1 MDSLSQ
7 IVLGAAVGEV
17 MLGKKIGN
25 RAQLIGAIGGT
36 IPDLDIILNSFFT
49 DEITILQIHR
59 GYSHSMFVHLLLALP
74 FAWLCYKLIRER
86 KPKNKGL
93 GTQEN
98 SLPQT
103 PISKITFRS
112 WYITWYL
119 FFLTHTLLDCC
130 TTYGTQLLLPF
141 TNYLVGFNTIAV
153 VDPFWT
159 LPFML
164 LLLVC
169 LFMKRHNPKRIK
181 WAWAAITYSLFYMGF
196 TLVNKYTVHQHFKT
210 ELARQHIEVE
220 NLYTSP
226 SMFNNILWSGIA
238 TTQDSLYVAEYS
250 LMQEREE
257 VKWTAFS
264 RQLDIFAAHPAQR
277 EIQVLEWFG
286 QGKHF
291 VREVDGELHIFLVKW
306 GRADWTKTEVHDQF
320 IFYWK
325 IVNQNGSWVALPV
338 QPDFGKEEFSE
349 AWNALWR
356 RVKTADDY

>member
-36 IPDLDIILNSFFT
+36 IPDLDIFLNPFFT
-49 DEITILQIHR
+49 DEITKLQIHR

-86 KPKNKGL
+86 KPKIKG
-93 GTQEN
+93 Q
-98 SLPQT
+98 SLDEEYTLPS
-103 PISKITFRS
+103 PSPKITFRY
-112 WYITWYL
+112 WYLTWYL

-141 TNYLVGFNTIAV
+141 TNYLIGFNNIAV

-159 LPFML
+159 LPFMFML
-164 LLLVC
+164 IVC
-169 LFMKRHNPKRIK
+169 LFIKRHNPKRIK
-181 WAWAAITYSLFYMGF
+181 WAWAAIAYSMLYMVF
-196 TLVNKYTVHQHFKT
+196 TLVNKYTVHNQFKD
-210 ELARQHIEVE
+210 ELARQNIQVE

-238 TTQDSLYVAEYS
+238 TTQDSIYVGEYS
-250 LMQEREE
+250 LMQHRDE
-257 VKWTAFS
+257 VKWTSFP
-264 RQLDIFAAHPAQR
+264 RHLEVLAAHPSQR
-277 EIQVLEWFG
+277 EIKVLEWFG

-291 VREVDGELHIFLVKW
+291 VKEVNGELHIFLAKW
-306 GRADWTKTEVHDQF
+306 GRADWTKTEIHDQF
-320 IFYWK
+320 VFYWK
-325 IVNQNGSWVALPV
+325 IVNQNGTWVAMPV
-338 QPDFGKEEFSE
+338 EPNFGKEEFSE

-356 RVKTADDY
+356 RVKTADNY